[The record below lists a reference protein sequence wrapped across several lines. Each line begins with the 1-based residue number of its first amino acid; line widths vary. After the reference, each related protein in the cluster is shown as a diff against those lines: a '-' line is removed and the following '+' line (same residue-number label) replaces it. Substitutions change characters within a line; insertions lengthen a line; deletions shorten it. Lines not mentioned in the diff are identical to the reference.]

1 MSDYVIRAARL
12 SDAPIVAHHRV
23 HMFLD
28 MGELA
33 ASDLPDLEAASR
45 EQLERLIAS
54 GEYTGWVAES
64 DGVVV
69 AGVGVLL
76 HRLLPRAGD
85 LGLRHEAYVLNV
97 YTEPEH
103 RRRGLSRRLMLAL
116 VDWCREQK
124 LTRITLH
131 ASEFGRPVYEGLGLT
146 PTNEMRLVL
155 KH

>member
-1 MSDYVIRAARL
+1 MSDYVIREVRPGDAAVIAR
-12 SDAPIVAHHRV
+12 HRV
-23 HMFLD
+23 SMFLD
-28 MGELA
+28 MGDISESDVPALA
-33 ASDLPDLEAASR
+33 AATRD
-45 EQLERLIAS
+45 QLEPLIAS
-54 GEYTGWVAES
+54 GEYTGWLAEHE
-64 DGVVV
+64 GIVV

-97 YTEPEH
+97 YTEPAH

-116 VDWCREQK
+116 IDWCRKQQ

-131 ASEFGRPVYEGLGLT
+131 ASKFGRPVYESLGFT

-155 KH
+155 RP